1 MSPSLEGACLAR
13 TISRRRFL
21 ALGVA
26 STAGLTLS
34 AACAP
39 TASAP
44 PAKPAEAKPTE
55 APKPAESRPT
65 EAAKP
70 AAPAAAAQ
78 TPPASGQ
85 AQAAPAA
92 PAKPAGGEKTLTI
105 QFTTSNPQ
113 TLDPHIANES
123 QSNIIALALYESLV
137 AYKYGTT
144 EIEPRLATEW
154 KTSDDGKTYTFK
166 LRPNVTF
173 TDGTPFNAE
182 AVKVSFERLAGMG
195 KGPAFVLAGIFDRLD
210 VVDPMT
216 VNVVLKTPVGHFLS
230 MLPKAFIV
238 NPKLVKEGGTGDDKW
253 AEKVFAERA
262 SGTGP
267 FDLEKWDQNQ
277 QVVFVKKK
285 QYWGLP
291 DRPKVDRVVFKI
303 IPEQAT
309 AQLMLERGELDL
321 WGSGISV
328 DALPRLKSNQQ
339 IVISEDPTLV
349 ALYIQVSQKKPPLD
363 NVKVRQAIALAF
375 DYKGFIDGVYQGHA
389 TQAQGVVAK
398 GTPFHDTSLPLPTK
412 DIAKAKQ
419 LLAES
424 GVNVSG
430 LELEYV
436 AVAGDPPEKGAGL
449 ILQEGLKEL
458 GIGLKIGELQWPAM
472 VSRMQTEDRAQNM
485 HLYGYYRFPPYA
497 DPDAYFFGPFHTTQQ
512 IKGFNGTFYGN
523 AETDGLMDKAR
534 TSTDPKEREQLYKT
548 LQKRLLDDV
557 AVLALANPTS
567 ITAYRS
573 TLKNYKY
580 TPPWHQTVYLDQLDK
595 G

>member
-1 MSPSLEGACLAR
+1 MVPCSGRYLRFRVVPALLEADVSPSTDPAR
-13 TISRRRFL
+13 PSRSISRRRFI
-21 ALGVA
+21 ALGLIGTV
-26 STAGLTLS
+26 GLTLS

-39 TASAP
+39 TAPAPTSA
-44 PAKPAEAKPTE
+44 PAKPA
-55 APKPAESRPT
+55 

-70 AAPAAAAQ
+70 AAPAAT
-78 TPPASGQ
+78 TPPPA
-85 AQAAPAA
+85 AAATAAPAA
-92 PAKPAGGEKTLTI
+92 AKPAGGEKTLTV

-113 TLDPHIANES
+113 TIDPHIANES
-123 QSNIIALALYESLV
+123 QSNLIALALYESLV
-137 AYKYGTT
+137 AYKYGTS

-154 KTSDDGKTYTFK
+154 KLSDDGKTYTFK

-195 KGPAFVLAGIFDRLD
+195 KGPAFVLVGIFDRVD
-210 VVDPMT
+210 TVDPMT
-216 VNVVLKTPVGHFLS
+216 VNVVLKTPVGHFLT

-238 NPKLVKEGGTGDDKW
+238 NPKMVKEGTTADDKW
-253 AEKVFAERA
+253 AEKVFAEKA
-262 SGTGP
+262 NGTGP
-267 FDLEKWDQNQ
+267 FDLEKWEQSQ
-277 QVVFVKKK
+277 QLTFVKK
-285 QYWGLP
+285 QAYWGLP
-291 DRPKVDRVVFKI
+291 DRPKVDRVVFKQ

-328 DALPRLKSNQQ
+328 DALPRLKTNQP
-339 IVISEDPTLV
+339 VAISEDPTLV
-349 ALYIQVSQKKPPLD
+349 ALYIQVSQVKPPLD
-363 NVKVRQAIALAF
+363 NLKVRQAISLAF
-375 DYKGFIDGVYQGHA
+375 DYQGFIEGVYQGDA
-389 TQAQGVVAK
+389 TQAKGVVAK

-424 GVNVSG
+424 GVNTNG
-430 LELEYV
+430 LELEYL
-436 AVAGDPPEKGAGL
+436 AVSGDPPEKGAGL

-458 GIGLKIGELQWPAM
+458 GIGLKDAELQWPAM

-497 DPDAYFFGPFHTTQQ
+497 DPDAFFFGPFHTSQQ
-512 IKGFNGTFYGN
+512 IKGFNRTFYGN

-548 LQKRLLDDV
+548 LQKRL
-557 AVLALANPTS
+557 
-567 ITAYRS
+567 R
-573 TLKNYKY
+573 
-580 TPPWHQTVYLDQLDK
+580 
-595 G
+595 

>member
-1 MSPSLEGACLAR
+1 LEADVNPSTDLPR
-13 TISRRRFL
+13 TSRSISRRHFL
-21 ALGVA
+21 ALGIV

-39 TASAP
+39 SAP
-44 PAKPAEAKPTE
+44 APTSAPAKPAESKPAEAAKPAEAKP
-55 APKPAESRPT
+55 AAE
-65 EAAKP
+65 AKP
-70 AAPAAAAQ
+70 TAAPAAAA
-78 TPPASGQ
+78 
-85 AQAAPAA
+85 
-92 PAKPAGGEKTLTI
+92 KPAGAEKTITV

-123 QSNIIALALYESLV
+123 QSNLIALSLYESLV

-144 EIEPRLATEW
+144 DIEPRLATEW
-154 KTSDDGKTYTFK
+154 KLSDDGKTYTFK
-166 LRPNVTF
+166 LRPNVKF
-173 TDGTPFNAE
+173 TDGTPFDAE

-238 NPKLVKEGGTGDDKW
+238 NPKLVKEGGTADDKW
-253 AEKVFAERA
+253 AEKVFAEKA

-267 FDLEKWDQNQ
+267 FDLEKWEQNQ

-285 QYWGLP
+285 EYWGLP
-291 DRPKVDRVVFKI
+291 DRPKVDRVVFRI

-328 DALPRLKSNQQ
+328 DALPRLKTNQQ
-339 IVISEDPTLV
+339 VVISEDPTLV
-349 ALYIQVSQKKPPLD
+349 ALYIQVSQVKPPLD
-363 NVKVRQAIALAF
+363 NLKVRQAIALAF
-375 DYKGFIDGVYQGHA
+375 DYQGFIEGVYQGHA
-389 TQAQGVVAK
+389 TQAQGVVSK

-436 AVAGDPPEKGAGL
+436 AVSGDPPEKGAGL

-458 GIGLKIGELQWPAM
+458 GIGLKLAELQWPAM

-497 DPDAYFFGPFHTTQQ
+497 DPDAFFFGPFHTTQQ

-523 AETDGLMDKAR
+523 AETDGLMDRAR
-534 TSTDPKEREQLYKT
+534 TATDPKEREQLYQT
-548 LQKRLLDDV
+548 LQKRLMDDV

-595 G
+595 A

>member
-1 MSPSLEGACLAR
+1 MSPFPDPAR
-13 TISRRRFL
+13 TPRLIPRRRFL
-21 ALGVA
+21 AIGIV
-26 STAGLTLS
+26 SVTGLTLS

-39 TASAP
+39 TAPASAP
-44 PAKPAEAKPTE
+44 TSAPAKPADAKPAEAKPTE
-55 APKPAESRPT
+55 AARPA

-70 AAPAAAAQ
+70 AEAKPAAEAKP
-78 TPPASGQ
+78 T
-85 AQAAPAA
+85 AAPAA

-113 TLDPHIANES
+113 TIDPHIANES
-123 QSNIIALALYESLV
+123 QSNIVALSLYESLV
-137 AYKYGTT
+137 AYKYGTS

-154 KTSDDGKTYTFK
+154 KISDDGKTYTFK
-166 LRPNVTF
+166 LRPNVKF
-173 TDGTPFNAE
+173 TDGTPFDAE
-182 AVKVSFERLAGMG
+182 AVKLSFDRLAGMG
-195 KGPAFVLAGIFDRLD
+195 KGPAFVLAGIFDRVD

-216 VNVVLKTPVGHFLS
+216 VNVVLKTAVGHFLT

-238 NPKLVKEGGTGDDKW
+238 NPKFVQANTGADDKW
-253 AEKVFAERA
+253 AEKAFAEKA
-262 SGTGP
+262 NGTGP
-267 FDLEKWDQNQ
+267 FDLEKWEQNQ
-277 QVVFVKKK
+277 QLVFVKKK
-285 QYWGLP
+285 EYWGLP
-291 DRPKVDRVVFKI
+291 ERPKVDRVVFRI

-328 DALPRLKSNQQ
+328 DALPRLKTNQQ

-349 ALYIQVSQKKPPLD
+349 ALYIQVSQVKPPLD
-363 NVKVRQAIALAF
+363 NPKVRQAIALAF
-375 DYKGFIDGVYQGHA
+375 DYQGFIEGVYQGHA

-398 GTPFHDTSLPLPTK
+398 GAPFHDTSLPQPTK

-430 LELEYV
+430 LELEYI
-436 AVAGDPPEKGAGL
+436 AVSGDPPEKGAGL

-458 GIGLKIGELQWPAM
+458 GIGLKVAELQWPAM
-472 VSRMQTEDRAQNM
+472 VARMQTEDRAQNM

-497 DPDAYFFGPFHTTQQ
+497 DPDAYFFGPFHTSQQ
-512 IKGFNGTFYGN
+512 IKGFNGTFYGTP
-523 AETDGLMDKAR
+523 ETDGLMEKAR
-534 TSTDPKEREQLYKT
+534 TSTDPKEREQIYKT
-548 LQKRLLDDV
+548 LQKRLVDDV